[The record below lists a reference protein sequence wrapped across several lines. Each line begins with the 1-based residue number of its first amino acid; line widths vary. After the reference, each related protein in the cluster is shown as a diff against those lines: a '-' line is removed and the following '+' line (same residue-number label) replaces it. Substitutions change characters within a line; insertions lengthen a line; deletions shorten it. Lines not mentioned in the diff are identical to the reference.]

1 MHLQTELIVTS
12 KKQPYRTN
20 DKTVDFEK
28 KLRELELLVERLEHG
43 ELSLEESL
51 KDFERGISLSRE
63 CQKALNE
70 AEQKVE
76 ILTKNNNK
84 EALEP
89 YDAGENQ

>member
-1 MHLQTELIVTS
+1 VIS
-12 KKQPYRTN
+12 KKNPHRAS

-51 KDFERGISLSRE
+51 KDFERGIALSRE
-63 CQKALNE
+63 CQTALSA

-76 ILTKNNNK
+76 ILTKSSDK
-84 EALEP
+84 EAIEP
-89 YDAGENQ
+89 YDAGEKQ